1 MMNTYTDIDGGT
13 LPQNY
18 DETPS
23 AFTPP
28 TPAPGAV
35 PADGTPDPG
44 AGPADAA
51 SFAIAPAM
59 TARET
64 CAVAEFHAELTPP
77 QLIAIGTNINR
88 AMTQAGQQIVA
99 LQRGMVCGAVALG
112 FLLLEAQKVA
122 VRHKMAW
129 RNCFVTRGGKPKQ
142 GQFPFS
148 YSTGLK
154 YTQTAQAVYE
164 RAAVAGKARDLCAQ
178 VGAYLQDAMTF
189 DAPARG
195 IPVLGELID
204 TDAISVSQVMV
215 ELGIIRPGRHAA
227 LPAEEAPQAPV
238 LPGLDDLMAQS
249 WEAATRLVGG
259 FRLFMEHDV
268 ARLSAQQ
275 RGTLRQELKALLGKL
290 DDFEKA
296 APGL

>member
-1 MMNTYTDIDGGT
+1 MMNTYTDIDGGA
-13 LPQNY
+13 LPQTY

-28 TPAPGAV
+28 APGAV
-35 PADGTPDPG
+35 HADGTPSPG
-44 AGPADAA
+44 AVHADA
-51 SFAIAPAM
+51 SPSAIAPAK

-88 AMTQAGQQIVA
+88 AMTQAGQQIMA

-148 YSTGLK
+148 YGTSLK
-154 YTQTAQAVYE
+154 YTQTAMAVYE
-164 RAAVAGKARDLCAQ
+164 RAAVAGKARDLFAQ

-215 ELGIIRPGRHAA
+215 ELGVISPGRHAA

-296 APGL
+296 ASGL

>member
-1 MMNTYTDIDGGT
+1 MMNTYTDIDGGA
-13 LPQNY
+13 LPQTY

-28 TPAPGAV
+28 APGAV
-35 PADGTPDPG
+35 HADGTPSPG
-44 AGPADAA
+44 AVHADK
-51 SFAIAPAM
+51 

-112 FLLLEAQKVA
+112 FLLLEAQNVA
-122 VRHKMAW
+122 RRHKMAW
-129 RNCFVTRGGKPKQ
+129 KKCFTTRGGKPKQ

-148 YSTGLK
+148 YGTSLK
-154 YTQTAQAVYE
+154 YTQTAMAVYE
-164 RAAVAGKARDLCAQ
+164 RAAVAGKARDLFAQ

-215 ELGIIRPGRHAA
+215 ELGVISPGRHAA

-296 APGL
+296 ASGL

>member
-1 MMNTYTDIDGGT
+1 MMNTYTDIDGGA
-13 LPQNY
+13 LPQTY

-28 TPAPGAV
+28 APGAV
-35 PADGTPDPG
+35 HADGTPSPG
-44 AGPADAA
+44 AVHADA
-51 SFAIAPAM
+51 SPSAIAPAK

-88 AMTQAGQQIVA
+88 AMTQAGQQIMA

-148 YSTGLK
+148 YGTSLK
-154 YTQTAQAVYE
+154 YTQTAMAVYE
-164 RAAVAGKARDLCAQ
+164 RAAVAGKARDLFAQ

-204 TDAISVSQVMV
+204 TDAISISQVMV
-215 ELGIIRPGRHAA
+215 ELGVISPGRHAA

-296 APGL
+296 ASGL

>member
-1 MMNTYTDIDGGT
+1 MMNTNTYTDIDGGT

-28 TPAPGAV
+28 TP
-35 PADGTPDPG
+35 G
-44 AGPADAA
+44 AGPADA
-51 SFAIAPAM
+51 SPSAIAPAK
-59 TARET
+59 TAREM
-64 CAVAEFHAELTPP
+64 CAMAEFHAELTPP

-122 VRHKMAW
+122 VSHKMAW
-129 RNCFVTRGGKPKQ
+129 KKCFTTRGGKPKQ

-148 YSTGLK
+148 YGTAVK
-154 YTQTAQAVYE
+154 YTQTAMAVYD
-164 RAAVAGKARDLCAQ
+164 RAAVAGKARDLFAQ

-215 ELGIIRPGRHAA
+215 ELGIIKPSVLN
-227 LPAEEAPQAPV
+227 LPSTGHYGIRWHPISLE
-238 LPGLDDLMAQS
+238 
-249 WEAATRLVGG
+249 
-259 FRLFMEHDV
+259 
-268 ARLSAQQ
+268 
-275 RGTLRQELKALLGKL
+275 
-290 DDFEKA
+290 
-296 APGL
+296 

>member
-1 MMNTYTDIDGGT
+1 MMNSYTDIDGGA
-13 LPQNY
+13 LPQTY

-35 PADGTPDPG
+35 HADGTPDPC
-44 AGPADAA
+44 ARPADAA
-51 SFAIAPAM
+51 PSAIAPAK

-64 CAVAEFHAELTPP
+64 CAMAEFHMELTPP

-122 VRHKMAW
+122 VSHKMAW
-129 RNCFVTRGGKPKQ
+129 KKCFMTRGGKPKQ

-148 YSTGLK
+148 YGTAVK
-154 YTQTAQAVYE
+154 YTQTAMAVYE
-164 RAAVAGKARDLCAQ
+164 RAAVAGKAHDLFAQ
-178 VGAYLQDAMTF
+178 VGAYLQDAMSF

-215 ELGIIRPGRHAA
+215 ELGIIKPGRHAA

-238 LPGLDDLMAQS
+238 LPGLDALMAQS

-290 DDFEKA
+290 DDLEKA

>member
-290 DDFEKA
+290 DDLEKA